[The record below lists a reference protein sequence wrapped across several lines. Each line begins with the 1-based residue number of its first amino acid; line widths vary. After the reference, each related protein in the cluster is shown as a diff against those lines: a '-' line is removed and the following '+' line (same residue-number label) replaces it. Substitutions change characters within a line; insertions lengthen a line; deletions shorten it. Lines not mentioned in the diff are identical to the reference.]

1 MQQLSHV
8 FNFVCSKAKFSIF
21 QEVVLSWEKYGS
33 LACHGLCVTGSGQE
47 ERVGDGEEAQSLQG
61 QYHSKGEEDY
71 LKNSGLTFK
80 AKPGQG
86 QIFNNCVSYNHK

>member
-1 MQQLSHV
+1 M
-8 FNFVCSKAKFSIF
+8 
-21 QEVVLSWEKYGS
+21 LSWEKDDS
-33 LACHGLCVTGSGQE
+33 LACHGLCVAGSGEE